1 MEGIKRARKTAG
13 VSLTEL
19 AERTG
24 LHRIA
29 LARAER
35 PGQDV
40 KASTVGRIARALKVP
55 VCKLYDESGHERRR
69 RKPSR

>member
-1 MEGIKRARKTAG
+1 MEKIKRLRRRAG
-13 VSLTEL
+13 VSLTEMSKK
-19 AERTG
+19 TK

-40 KASTVGRIARALKVP
+40 KASTLIRIARVLKVP
-55 VCKLYDESGHERRR
+55 VCALFDRPGHGRRTK
-69 RKPSR
+69 RK